1 MADEVLVT
9 EFRLSDKMSS
19 GLAKLDARMK
29 SFLGSAS
36 GAGAKIPGIGQA
48 IAGVGV
54 AAGVAA
60 AAVLGFGNAASI
72 AAGDYEALVKGL
84 EAYAGSAE
92 NLKYQL
98 EVLKKI
104 SAAPGLG
111 FEEAIRGAV
120 RLQAAGLGFETA
132 TNAIAEFGNALAL
145 VGGGK
150 AELDGVLLALTQ
162 IAAKG
167 KISAEELL
175 QIQERVPQIR
185 GIIQKQYGTS
195 DTEQLQKMGIT
206 SPQFI
211 QAMIRG
217 LREGLP
223 RAGGSAKNEREVL
236 DDELRILFVQIG
248 TEINNSLIP
257 TLKAFST
264 ELSALSSSG
273 VLSQITQSFMA
284 LGPASTEM
292 GTVTEDLIF
301 NLAELPGRLKKFGE
315 GLSEVGKFFLDQFKN
330 SYWGKIADVVS
341 RIASGGQVGFSQA
354 FEETYN
360 TGAGEEAVKR
370 LREARSKL
378 ATQPE
383 LPRKEEKEE
392 TEKIIAPMVTTANN
406 TKKLVELQQKQVDLS
421 TQMLGGGT
429 TAANAASPV
438 RLGQAMSGR
447 SGGGRGNVNYHI
459 EQVVRAI
466 MEQTMGL
473 DVAAVR
479 NSGTPNRL
487 GVR

>member
-1 MADEVLVT
+1 
-9 EFRLSDKMSS
+9 MSS

-36 GAGAKIPGIGQA
+36 VAGAKIPGIGQA

-60 AAVLGFGNAASI
+60 AAVLGFANSASI

-98 EVLKKI
+98 DVLKKI

-111 FEEAIRGAV
+111 FEEAIQGAV

-132 TNAIAEFGNALAL
+132 ANAIGEFGNALAL
-145 VGGGK
+145 VGKGK
-150 AELDGVLLALTQ
+150 ADLDGVLMALTQ

-167 KISAEELL
+167 KISAEELI

-185 GIIQKQYGTS
+185 QVLQSQFGTS

-211 QAMIRG
+211 QAMIKG
-217 LREGLP
+217 LREQLP

-273 VLSQITQSFMA
+273 VLGQITQSFMA
-284 LGPASTEM
+284 LAPASTEM

-301 NLAELPGRLKKFGE
+301 YLAELPGRLKKFGE
-315 GLSEVGKFFLDQFKN
+315 GLTAVGDFFINQFKN
-330 SYWGKIADVVS
+330 SYWGQVAEVAT
-341 RIASGGQVGFSQA
+341 RIVSGGQVGFSQA
-354 FEETYN
+354 FDETYN
-360 TGAGEEAVKR
+360 TGAGEEAVNR
-370 LREARSKL
+370 LREERSKL
-378 ATQPE
+378 ATQPPLE
-383 LPRKEEKEE
+383 RKAEESASAIVDLSKQ
-392 TEKIIAPMVTTANN
+392 TATN
-406 TKKLVELQQKQVDLS
+406 TAKLVDLAQKQVDIS
-421 TQMLGGGT
+421 NQILGGGEL
-429 TAANAASPV
+429 TAGAASAV
-438 RLGQAMSGR
+438 RLDAAISGR
-447 SGGGRGNVNYHI
+447 GGGRGKAASLIN
-459 EQVVRAI
+459 QAI
-466 MEQTMGL
+466 NELLKEAMGQSI
-473 DVAAVR
+473 ASRR
-479 NSGTPNRL
+479 NSGPRTAQ
-487 GVR
+487 VR

>member
-9 EFRLSDKMSS
+9 EFRLSDKMSG

-29 SFLGSAS
+29 SFLGSTS
-36 GAGAKIPGIGQA
+36 IAGAKIPGLGQA

-84 EAYAGSAE
+84 EAYAGGAE

-132 TNAIAEFGNALAL
+132 ANAISQFGNALAL

-185 GIIQKQYGTS
+185 GVVQSQFGTS

-206 SPQFI
+206 SQQFI
-211 QAMIRG
+211 SAIIKG
-217 LREGLP
+217 LRELP
-223 RAGGSAKNEREVL
+223 RAGGSAKNEREVI

-248 TEINNSLIP
+248 TEINTALIP

-273 VLSQITQSFMA
+273 VLSQITQSFLA
-284 LGPASTEM
+284 LGPASLEM
-292 GTVTEDLIF
+292 NTVTEELIYS
-301 NLAELPGRLKKFGE
+301 LAELPNRLKKFGE
-315 GLSEVGKFFLDQFKN
+315 GLAAVGDFFTNQFKN

-354 FEETYN
+354 FDETYN
-360 TGAGEEAVKR
+360 TGAGQEAVNR

-383 LPRKEEKEE
+383 LQRKEE

-406 TKKLVELQQKQVDLS
+406 TAKLVELQQKQVDLS

-466 MEQTMGL
+466 MEQTMGM
-473 DVAAVR
+473 DIAAVR